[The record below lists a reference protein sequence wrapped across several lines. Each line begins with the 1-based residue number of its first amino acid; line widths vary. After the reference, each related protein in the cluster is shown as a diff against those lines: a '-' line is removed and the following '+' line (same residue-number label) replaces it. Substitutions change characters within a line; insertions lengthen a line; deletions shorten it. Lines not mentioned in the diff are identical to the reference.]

1 MPFPSP
7 TTISAVK
14 LNRRP
19 PLTTLETRLI
29 VTIRSMRLLF
39 SPESRPPR
47 PPRSSRRPR
56 PPSRPPPRL
65 SRLSRLSVLD
75 GPAPLA
81 CSAIMQSFR
90 KSSSSEFEPA
100 FARGV
105 SQRCDPSAIGVPT
118 AVEHHGLDTCGLGA
132 LGDQLSD
139 PDAVGLL
146 VAVDR
151 THVGLDGR
159 RRGQRDAVLV
169 VDQLHVDVP
178 RGAVHHQARGLRRA
192 RDLLAEPGVPAQ
204 PSHPT
209 GLGDVLPDR
218 RPLGGRFVVLSRS
231 HVLLTCLSDLAADL
245 LTLVAN
251 ALALVRVW

>member
-39 SPESRPPR
+39 SP
-47 PPRSSRRPR
+47 SSRRPR
-56 PPSRPPPRL
+56 PPSRPPP
-65 SRLSRLSVLD
+65 RLSRLSVLD

-159 RRGQRDAVLV
+159 RRGQRD
-169 VDQLHVDVP
+169 
-178 RGAVHHQARGLRRA
+178 
-192 RDLLAEPGVPAQ
+192 
-204 PSHPT
+204 
-209 GLGDVLPDR
+209 
-218 RPLGGRFVVLSRS
+218 
-231 HVLLTCLSDLAADL
+231 
-245 LTLVAN
+245 
-251 ALALVRVW
+251 